1 MNTIRRTGLGRMTK
15 VAAAG
20 ALLAMAG
27 LSAALAAGPA
37 ASASPVPN
45 DMPGQGLFSEVSTTA
60 TTEVGLLEK
69 WNGTKWSVQKKVLPA
84 GGTTARLNGI
94 SCTKGP
100 VCEAVGFRENSAHL
114 LALRYSSR

>member
-1 MNTIRRTGLGRMTK
+1 MNTIRRTVLGRMTK

-27 LSAALAAGPA
+27 LSAAAGNA
-37 ASASPVPN
+37 QA
-45 DMPGQGLFSEVSTTA
+45 TA

-84 GGTTARLNGI
+84 EDTTARLNGI